1 MSNKEKDKR
10 DADTYA
16 ARVIHEV
23 SLLSESEI
31 AALDG
36 GEKINVK
43 DEAARIRAMLLQ
55 TAADHGMTRLRNAQA
70 AVAERDRPAT
80 SSGAKIL
87 TFEDKRA
94 KLKRLVAAHPE
105 LTQAARQ
112 GRGMDEAE
120 IDDYLADLAELG
132 IAESDDN

>member
-1 MSNKEKDKR
+1 MNNKEKDKR
-10 DADTYA
+10 DADTFA

-23 SLLSESEI
+23 ALLPEKEI
-31 AALDG
+31 AALDAA
-36 GEKINVK
+36 EKINVK
-43 DEAARIRAMLLQ
+43 EEAARIRSMLLN
-55 TAADHGMTRLRNAQA
+55 TAADHGMNRLRNAQA
-70 AVAERDRPAT
+70 AVAERD
-80 SSGAKIL
+80 SSSNGAGAKIL

-94 KLKRLVAAHPE
+94 KLKRLLAAHPD

-132 IAESDDN
+132 ITESDDN